1 MKKTLLLAGVAS
13 IFAFNAQALD
23 AKPYVGLDYV
33 YSKADLA
40 TDEFD
45 DQWNA
50 YAVSVGTKLNKNFGV
65 EAFYQETDDAE
76 KSVAVPALSSVA
88 KTEASYKAYGV
99 DFIGYL
105 PVDCNEKLEL
115 LGSVGLAQYDVES
128 KIRLGVLSESSDED
142 GLGLRFGAGAQYNFN
157 EHLAARAMIRY
168 SDINVEGVDKIV
180 DLTAGVRYTF

>member
-13 IFAFNAQALD
+13 LFAFNAQALD
-23 AKPYVGLDYV
+23 VKPYVGVDYV

-50 YAVSVGTKLNKNFGV
+50 YALSVGTKLNKNFGV

-76 KSVAVPALSSVA
+76 KNIPLPAFNSIA

-105 PVDCNEKLEL
+105 PVGCENKLEL
-115 LGSVGLAQYDVES
+115 LGSVGLAQYDVEAKAKIAGLS
-128 KIRLGVLSESSDED
+128 KSSDDDGDRLSKARGRGWRLGVDD
-142 GLGLRFGAGAQYNFN
+142 ADVGK
-157 EHLAARAMIRY
+157 
-168 SDINVEGVDKIV
+168 V
-180 DLTAGVRYTF
+180 